1 MLNIPPFPTQMR
13 GFDRTAVAD
22 YLARLHHEIDYL
34 RDRAKSLNAVRT
46 QAESNREQLIA
57 ELARLK
63 KDVVHKAADADC
75 RRGELI
81 AEIQNLRRRLA
92 EATGAENPA
101 VGAPERLTV
110 MMRMAAEE
118 ARRVKELACRETDAL
133 TRDLREKLV
142 AARYE
147 RAAAGEELTGV
158 ESAARTRQIKILD
171 IATAEAQ
178 QILRSAHEERAR
190 IAEQTAEAQQR
201 RRALYRRLAEE
212 DERRRL
218 ASNEALDNQIKRS
231 WEDDERNRRRSRRQL
246 EQKLQATWEQVEAN
260 IATIDEQARAQA
272 TALIADAE
280 RQAGALRERAHAD
293 GALLHVERAGIRADL
308 DEIQKWIGTAGSETQ
323 AVRPP

>member
-1 MLNIPPFPTQMR
+1 MPNIPPFQTQMR

-22 YLARLHHEIDYL
+22 YLARLHDEIDYL

-46 QAESNREQLIA
+46 QAESDREQLIA
-57 ELARLK
+57 ELARLQ
-63 KDVVHKAADADC
+63 KDVVHRAADADC
-75 RRGELI
+75 RRGELG
-81 AEIQNLRRRLA
+81 AEIQNLRSRLA

-101 VGAPERLTV
+101 VEAPERLTV

-118 ARRVKELACRETDAL
+118 ARHVKELACREAEAL

-142 AARYE
+142 AARCE
-147 RAAAGEELTGV
+147 RAAAGEELAGV

-178 QILRSAHEERAR
+178 QILRWAREERTR

-231 WEDDERNRRRSRRQL
+231 WEDDERNRRRSRRKL
-246 EQKLQATWEQVEAN
+246 ERKLQAAWEQVEAN
-260 IATIDEQARAQA
+260 IAALDKQARAQA
-272 TALIADAE
+272 AALIADAE
-280 RQAGALRERAHAD
+280 RQAEALRERAHAD
-293 GALLHVERAGIRADL
+293 VELLRVERAAIRADL
-308 DEIQKWIGTAGSETQ
+308 DEIQKWIGAAGSETQ
-323 AVRPP
+323 GVRPP